1 MVRPYTPISP
11 EGQIGSATFLVK
23 SYAEG
28 KLSRC
33 VCGGCVVV
41 ALATVGRW
49 GPHAAAPRLP
59 VPRCLCLCL
68 RLTAGTRHIGDMA
81 LGDSIALKGPLQK
94 FTYTPNMKKYI
105 GMIAGGSGI
114 TPMLQLI
121 EKILSNGRDNTEVR
135 LIFANQ
141 TPEDVLLKDRLD
153 GEPRPPLPVVW
164 LRLVR
169 FQCG

>member
-1 MVRPYTPISP
+1 
-11 EGQIGSATFLVK
+11 
-23 SYAEG
+23 
-28 KLSRC
+28 
-33 VCGGCVVV
+33 
-41 ALATVGRW
+41 
-49 GPHAAAPRLP
+49 
-59 VPRCLCLCL
+59 
-68 RLTAGTRHIGDMA
+68 MA